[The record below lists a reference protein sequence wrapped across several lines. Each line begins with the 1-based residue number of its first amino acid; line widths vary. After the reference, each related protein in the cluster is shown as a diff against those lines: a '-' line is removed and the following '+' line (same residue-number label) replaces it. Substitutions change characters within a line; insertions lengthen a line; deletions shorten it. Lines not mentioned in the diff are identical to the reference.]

1 MKDLVEFIAKSLVDN
16 EDAVRVDVIE
26 RHKLVRIR
34 LRVDGQD
41 TGRVIGKRGRVAN
54 SMRTLLRVMG
64 TRRGTRVDLEIG

>member
-1 MKDLVEFIAKSLVDN
+1 MKDLVEFIATSLVDN

-34 LRVDGQD
+34 LRVDDRD

-54 SMRTLLRVMG
+54 AMRTLLHVMG